1 MTTTSTSVDRLAVT
15 QSIRDGETLASA
27 GGIIEAGFFSP
38 GNSIR
43 RYLGIWYRNVSPF
56 IVVWVAN
63 RNTPLENKSGVL
75 KLNEKGVLELLNAT
89 NNTIWSS
96 NIVSSNAVNNPI
108 ACLFDSG
115 NFVVKNSEDGV
126 LWQSFDY
133 PETGLERSISSWK
146 SDDDLAEGEYAIK
159 IDLRGLPQMI
169 EFKGSDI
176 RMRTGSWNGLTTVGY
191 PSPTPLL
198 IRKFVVNEKEVYYE
212 YEIIKR
218 TMFIVS
224 KLTPSG
230 ITQSF
235 SWTNQTSTP
244 QVVQNGEKDQC
255 ENYAFCGANSICI
268 YDDNY
273 LTCECL
279 RGYVPKSPDE
289 WNIRIWFDGC
299 ILRNKSDCK
308 ISYTDGFL
316 KYSHLK
322 LPDTYPQWRK
332 WLSTLV

>member
-1 MTTTSTSVDRLAVT
+1 
-15 QSIRDGETLASA
+15 
-27 GGIIEAGFFSP
+27 
-38 GNSIR
+38 
-43 RYLGIWYRNVSPF
+43 
-56 IVVWVAN
+56 
-63 RNTPLENKSGVL
+63 
-75 KLNEKGVLELLNAT
+75 
-89 NNTIWSS
+89 
-96 NIVSSNAVNNPI
+96 
-108 ACLFDSG
+108 
-115 NFVVKNSEDGV
+115 
-126 LWQSFDY
+126 
-133 PETGLERSISSWK
+133 
-146 SDDDLAEGEYAIK
+146 
-159 IDLRGLPQMI
+159 MI

-322 LPDTYPQWRK
+322 LPDTSSSWFSKTMNLDECHKSCLENCSCKAYANLDIRNGGSGCLLWYNTLLDLRKFSESGLSYPIFDPFFNSFFSRL
-332 WLSTLV
+332 LSQKFSSFQTKFRQGGILKYLIFVSKTTPFFYLFMYLFFLLLLLFLVIIFFFFSFY